1 MSVSNPPDAFADP
14 LPVEPLGVPLHATV
28 RLPGSKS
35 ITNRA
40 LVCAALADGPS
51 MLTGFLDSDDT
62 QAMVGAL
69 RSLGIEIVVDGDRVE
84 VWGCRGHLPVREA
97 TLDVRMSGTSSRF
110 LLPLAALGSG
120 EIALDGHEAMRSRPM
135 ADGIDAIE
143 QLGRSVTS
151 TDGRLP
157 IVVAP
162 DPDVDELNGAI
173 TVRGDV
179 SSQFLSGLLLVAPC
193 LRDGL
198 EISVD
203 GVLQS
208 VPYVDMTIAV
218 MRAFGARVEV
228 SDDRR
233 WFAVEPT
240 GYQHVAYDIEPDAS
254 AASYFFAA
262 AVACGGT
269 VTVPGLGTR
278 SLQGD
283 VRFAEVLGTL
293 GASVEMAPR
302 STTVTSGTFG
312 GCTVDMSDISDTAQ
326 SLAAIAPLAAS
337 PIEVQGVGF
346 IRRKETDRIHAVV
359 TELQRLGIPASEL
372 DDGFRIEPG
381 PVSPGVVRT
390 YDDHRMAMS
399 FAVLGLAVPGIEIAD
414 PGCVAKTFP
423 GFWETVEDVRIQSL
437 AAFEGAGR

>member
-1 MSVSNPPDAFADP
+1 MSVSNPPDALADP
-14 LPVEPLGVPLHATV
+14 LAVAPLGVPLNATV

-51 MLTGFLDSDDT
+51 VLTGFLDSDDT

-84 VWGCRGHLPVREA
+84 VWGCRGRLPIQDA
-97 TLDVRMSGTSSRF
+97 NLDVRMSGTSTRF

-120 EIALDGHEAMRSRPM
+120 EITLDGHDAMRARPM
-135 ADGIDAIE
+135 ADGIAALQ

-162 DPDVDELNGAI
+162 DPEVDELNGAI

-179 SSQFLSGLLLVAPC
+179 SSQFLSGLLLIAPC

-203 GVLQS
+203 GPLQS

-228 SDDRR
+228 ADDRR

-240 GYQHVAYDIEPDAS
+240 GYQHVAYEIEPDAS

-269 VTVPGLGTR
+269 VTVPGLGAD

-283 VRFAEVLGTL
+283 VRFAEVLGAL
-293 GASVEMAPR
+293 GASVQTAAT
-302 STTVTSGTFG
+302 STTVTACAFG
-312 GCTVDMSDISDTAQ
+312 GGTVDMSDISDTAQ

-346 IRRKETDRIHAVV
+346 IRRKETDRVRAVV
-359 TELQRLGIPASEL
+359 TELQRLGVNATEL

-381 PVSPGVVRT
+381 PVSPGVVHT

-423 GFWETVEDVRIQSL
+423 GFWETVEDARRQSL
-437 AAFEGAGR
+437 EAAGGAGR

>member
-1 MSVSNPPDAFADP
+1 MSASSTLDALPDP
-14 LPVEPLGVPLHATV
+14 LTVAPLGVPLNATV

-84 VWGCRGHLPVREA
+84 VWGCRGRLPVRDA
-97 TLDVRMSGTSSRF
+97 KLDARMSGTSARF
-110 LLPLAALGSG
+110 LLPLAALGTG
-120 EIALDGHEAMRSRPM
+120 EITLDGHDSMRARPM

-143 QLGRSVTS
+143 QIGRTVTS
-151 TDGRLP
+151 ADGGLP

-162 DPDVDELNGAI
+162 DPDVDELNGAV

-203 GVLQS
+203 GQLQS
-208 VPYVDMTIAV
+208 GPYVDMTIAV

-228 SDDRR
+228 ADDRR

-240 GYQHVAYDIEPDAS
+240 GYQHVAYEIEPDAS

-269 VTVPGLGTR
+269 VTVPGLGTG

-283 VRFAEVLGTL
+283 VRFAHVLGTL

-359 TELQRLGIPASEL
+359 TELRRLGIPASEL

-423 GFWETVEDVRIQSL
+423 GFWETVEDARRQSL
-437 AAFEGAGR
+437 EAAGGAGR